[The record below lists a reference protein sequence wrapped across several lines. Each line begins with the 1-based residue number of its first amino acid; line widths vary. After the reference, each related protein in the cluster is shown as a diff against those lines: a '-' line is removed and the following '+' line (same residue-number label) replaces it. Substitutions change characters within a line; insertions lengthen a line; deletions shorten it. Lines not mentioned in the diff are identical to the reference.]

1 MAGNVHDTL
10 PAVGRTSEL
19 RMSIPPPPH
28 HPNPVVVRCR
38 GLTKA
43 YGTGDAR
50 TPALRGIDLDI
61 HHGELL
67 MLVGPSGSGK
77 TTLVSVIAGM
87 LDQDAG
93 ECLVLDRDL
102 QQCRTDERA
111 RFRGRSIGFVFQSFN
126 LLPSL
131 SLAENVAVPLL
142 IQGMVRK
149 AAIAKA
155 QDALDAVGLGNRTH
169 ALPTQISGGQQQRVA
184 IARALVHEPAL
195 IVCDEP
201 TSNLDH
207 TTGHQ
212 VMALLKQQAKGPGRA
227 LVVVT
232 HDNRIFEFAD
242 RIAHLDDGQIVDIDG
257 LTPPGASR

>member
-1 MAGNVHDTL
+1 
-10 PAVGRTSEL
+10 
-19 RMSIPPPPH
+19 MSITPPQH
-28 HPNPVVVRCR
+28 HPAESNPVTVRCR

-43 YGTGDAR
+43 YGTGDTR

-77 TTLVSVIAGM
+77 TTLLSVMAGM

-93 ECLVLDRDL
+93 ECLVLDHNL
-102 QQCRTDERA
+102 QQCGADERA

-131 SLAENVAVPLL
+131 TLAENVAVPLL
-142 IQGMVRK
+142 IQGVVRK
-149 AAIAKA
+149 AAIARA
-155 QDALDAVGLGNRTH
+155 QDVLNDVGLGERTH
-169 ALPTQISGGQQQRVA
+169 VLPTRISGGQQQRVA

-195 IVCDEP
+195 IICDEP

-207 TTGHQ
+207 STGHH
-212 VMALLKQQAKGPGRA
+212 VMALLKQQAQAPGRA

-232 HDNRIFEFAD
+232 HDNRIHEFAD
-242 RIAHLDDGQIVDIDG
+242 RIAHLDDGRIVDISG
-257 LTPPGASR
+257 MTPPGALQ